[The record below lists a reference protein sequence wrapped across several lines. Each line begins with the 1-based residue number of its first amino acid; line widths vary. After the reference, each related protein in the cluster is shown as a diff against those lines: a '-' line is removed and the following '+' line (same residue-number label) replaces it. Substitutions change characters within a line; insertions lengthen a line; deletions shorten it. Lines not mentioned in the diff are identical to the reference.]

1 MAVEIP
7 ILLYKIIYGLEKF
20 AITGKITTQYFDLK
34 FEWVGNKSWP

>member
-34 FEWVGNKSWP
+34 FE